1 MLKFLLGVGAT
12 AAIMAGTQMASA
24 QTPVRWLS
32 QTATVHSQYPHE
44 IAAMERITGAGT
56 GLKAERAEFMA
67 LGLNLADA
75 LRLVRSGSYDVVSTQ
90 VGLASRDDPFLEGID
105 LIGVSTTMDDLQAAV
120 DAYRDIFDKRIT
132 ERFGA
137 KVLAIWPFG
146 PQVFFCNQPIKTLD
160 DLKSL
165 RVRSFTPSM
174 SKLIEALGATPVSIP
189 FPEVYPSL
197 QRGVANCGVTSPTS
211 ANTGKWPEV
220 TSHLLP
226 LSVSGSIQAHLVNAA
241 WYNKLNPQQQET
253 MTKELRQMEKDLW
266 ALARTVNEDAT
277 NCSIGK
283 EPCAPK
289 PHTKYT
295 MTLAAVSP
303 GDLER
308 VRKISQEQVL
318 TEWATRCERVYP
330 KCKEAWNGTIGKA
343 RNLTIP

>member
-1 MLKFLLGVGAT
+1 MLKLSRATVATLGL
-12 AAIMAGTQMASA
+12 IAGLQVAQA

-32 QTATVHSQYPHE
+32 QSATVQTQYPIE
-44 IAAMERITGAGT
+44 LATMERITAAGAN
-56 GLKAERAEFMA
+56 LRADRSEFMA

-75 LRLVRSGSYDVVSTQ
+75 LRLVRSGTYDIVSTQ

-105 LIGVSTTMDDLQAAV
+105 LIGVSTNMDDLLAAV
-120 DAYRDIFDKRIT
+120 DAYREIFDKRIT

-160 DLKSL
+160 DLKTL

-241 WYNKLNPQQQET
+241 WFAKLTPQQQEV
-253 MTKELRQMEKDLW
+253 MTRELRQMEKDLW

-277 NCSIGK
+277 SCSIGK
-283 EPCAPK
+283 ECAPK

-295 MTLAAVSP
+295 MTLATVAPS
-303 GDLER
+303 DLER
-308 VRKISQEQVL
+308 VRKISQELVL
-318 TEWATRCERVYP
+318 TEWVTRCERAYP
-330 KCKEAWNGTIGKA
+330 NCKQAWNGTIGKV
-343 RNLTIP
+343 RGLTIP